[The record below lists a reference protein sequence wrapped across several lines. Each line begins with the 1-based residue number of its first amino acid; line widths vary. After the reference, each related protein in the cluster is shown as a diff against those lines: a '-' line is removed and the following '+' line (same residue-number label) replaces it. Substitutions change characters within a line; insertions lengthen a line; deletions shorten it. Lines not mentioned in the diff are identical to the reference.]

1 MSSSAVVTVW
11 SGVRRLAEGDPMS
24 GAPLSVRLA
33 DEALVSSAVFGMV
46 TKEKWARSKGVV
58 ANCLL
63 SRNDESRDVFF
74 FLDGQGAP
82 AKLAS
87 ISH

>member
-1 MSSSAVVTVW
+1 
-11 SGVRRLAEGDPMS
+11 MS

-46 TKEKWARSKGVV
+46 TKGKWARSKGVV

-74 FLDGQGAP
+74 FFLDGQGAP